1 MLKGIHHVSIKCIK
15 EDYEK
20 VKAFYIDILGL
31 KVLREWPDGVMID
44 VGGDILEVFNNGVD
58 RLPKGVITHI
68 AFLVDNVDE
77 IASKV
82 EKAGYEVFMKPCDK
96 EIPSD
101 PPYPIRVAFCH
112 GPLGEEIEFFSERD
126 SGQDKE

>member
-1 MLKGIHHVSIKCIK
+1 MSIKCIK

-58 RLPKGVITHI
+58 RLPQYCGRTSHELG
-68 AFLVDNVDE
+68 A
-77 IASKV
+77 
-82 EKAGYEVFMKPCDK
+82 
-96 EIPSD
+96 D
-101 PPYPIRVAFCH
+101 PLYH
-112 GPLGEEIEFFSERD
+112 
-126 SGQDKE
+126 